1 MSSIALP
8 LLPVPWM
15 SMNACITTL
24 NIWAQRC
31 RSSVRALFQQLP
43 SFERSYFLDIA
54 LRSLQ
59 SCKFVGLIAIC
70 WPLGHLH
77 FADRSESSRNLPAP
91 NLEPASGAGL
101 KRGSSGVRLLR
112 GHKASVTALHVGT
125 RAEMGDLASD
135 SEDSGFFISG
145 SADCT
150 VCFLLHCS
158 AVMQDIW
165 RHYLSK

>member
-1 MSSIALP
+1 LQCVDHCVISI
-8 LLPVPWM
+8 
-15 SMNACITTL
+15 
-24 NIWAQRC
+24 
-31 RSSVRALFQQLP
+31 
-43 SFERSYFLDIA
+43 
-54 LRSLQ
+54 
-59 SCKFVGLIAIC
+59 
-70 WPLGHLH
+70 
-77 FADRSESSRNLPAP
+77 FADRSETSRNLPAP
-91 NLEPASGAGL
+91 NLEPVSGAGL

-158 AVMQDIW
+158 AVMQDI
-165 RHYLSK
+165 

>member
-1 MSSIALP
+1 
-8 LLPVPWM
+8 VQ
-15 SMNACITTL
+15 SMFSRDRAVQTHSAT
-24 NIWAQRC
+24 AGHPRGSQ
-31 RSSVRALFQQLP
+31 SVL
-43 SFERSYFLDIA
+43 
-54 LRSLQ
+54 
-59 SCKFVGLIAIC
+59 
-70 WPLGHLH
+70 
-77 FADRSESSRNLPAP
+77 DRSETSRNLPAP
-91 NLEPASGAGL
+91 NLEPVSGAGL

-158 AVMQDIW
+158 AVMQDI
-165 RHYLSK
+165 